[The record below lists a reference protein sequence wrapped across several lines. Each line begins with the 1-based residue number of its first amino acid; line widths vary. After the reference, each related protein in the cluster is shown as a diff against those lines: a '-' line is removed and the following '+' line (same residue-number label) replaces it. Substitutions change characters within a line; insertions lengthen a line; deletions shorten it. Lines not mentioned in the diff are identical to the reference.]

1 MKRKNRVTRV
11 TLASSNVCSNFS
23 ERRPGVARRPERVPE
38 VQPQRSLAD
47 RGREVAGWVRERPLN
62 VLFLGVAALVVLTVG
77 YRLWRSRYQDLPR
90 IAELGRTEGLTALDE
105 GRFDEAH
112 QLLSAARR
120 AVQSLG
126 GAFEGA
132 EVVVHLSG
140 LGQVPGMVAALEEA
154 GVRRGVFVSSAGV
167 RTRLESQSADAK
179 RAGEE
184 ALRCSSI
191 GYTILRPS
199 MIYGTPGDRNL
210 ARLLRWLRAFPVVP
224 VPGGGA
230 TLQQPVHVDDL
241 VAAITGA
248 LERPETERKEY
259 DVGGPEAFSLRELV
273 HACAASVGRRAF
285 VIGVPL
291 GPAHGVAALL
301 QRLGF
306 RSPVRPEQILRL
318 TESKAVDISAARR
331 DLDFDPRSFA
341 DGIRAEA
348 KLLPPR

>member
-1 MKRKNRVTRV
+1 MQNLPLPNDSSGAEPRIRSVLPSPIAVTGALGFVASHLLPR
-11 TLASSNVCSNFS
+11 LA
-23 ERRPGVARRPERVPE
+23 ERRARVI
-38 VQPQRSLAD
+38 
-47 RGREVAGWVRERPLN
+47 
-62 VLFLGVAALVVLTVG
+62 ALVRPG
-77 YRLWRSRYQDLPR
+77 RDASRLEDRVAD
-90 IAELGRTEGLTALDE
+90 I
-105 GRFDEAH
+105 
-112 QLLSAARR
+112 RR
-120 AVQSLG
+120 ANLDDPRTLD

-132 EVVVHLSG
+132 EAVVHLSG

-348 KLLPPR
+348 KLLPSR